1 MHIEEQFNQIA
12 KEYDAGRRKFI
23 SCFDDYYIRTTDF
36 IATCIKKPRKVLD
49 LGTGTGLLTMF
60 WYQHFPEA
68 EYVLVDIAEDMMN
81 VAKERFH
88 GLENI
93 SYQIVDYAKE
103 FPFTDFDV
111 IMSALS
117 IHHLEHMEKQKLFT
131 KVYENLSEDGIFVNY
146 DQFCAGSKKMN
157 TWYDSY
163 WENGINKSGLS
174 DKDIDLWK
182 ERRKLDK
189 ECSVEEEISMLKNS
203 GFKTVKCIYSY
214 QKFSVIVALK

>member
-1 MHIEEQFNQIA
+1 MNIKEQFNQIA
-12 KEYDAGRRKFI
+12 KEYDAGRKKFI
-23 SCFDDYYIRTTDF
+23 FCFDDYYVRTTDF
-36 IATCIKKPRKVLD
+36 IATCIKKPRKVID

-81 VAKERFH
+81 VAKERFY

-93 SYQIVDYAKE
+93 TYQIVDYAKE

-117 IHHLEHMEKQKLFT
+117 IHHLEDIQKQKLFT
-131 KVYENLSEDGIFVNY
+131 KIYENLSEGGLFVNY
-146 DQFCAGSKKMN
+146 DQFSSDSEIIN

-163 WENGINKSGLS
+163 WKKGIKQSGLS

-203 GFKTVKCIYSY
+203 GFKTVKCVYSY